1 MNSRRMLRVALMAAL
16 VVPSGPLA
24 RAQWAGAAS
33 PESAYSIPQANL
45 VQPETLNQIL
55 HTKRANPPVVLQVGS
70 RAMFDQA
77 HIRDAIYAGPGSQPG
92 GRELLRSRVDRLPHT
107 AEIVIYCGCCPWQ
120 RCPNIGPAF
129 AELEQMG
136 FKNVKVL
143 YLANN
148 FGTDWVAKGY
158 PVRQGD

>member
-1 MNSRRMLRVALMAAL
+1 MLRVALMAAL
-16 VVPSGPLA
+16 VVTPVAIA
-24 RAQWAGAAS
+24 RAQWGSGAQT
-33 PESAYSIPQANL
+33 ESADSIPQANL
-45 VQPETLNQIL
+45 VQPEALNQML
-55 HTKRANPPVVLQVGS
+55 RTERAHPPVVLQVGS

-92 GRELLRSRVDRLPHT
+92 GRELLRSRVDRLPRT

-120 RCPNIGPAF
+120 RCPNLGPAF

>member
-1 MNSRRMLRVALMAAL
+1 MNNRRMIRVALMAAL
-16 VVPSGPLA
+16 VVTSVPFA
-24 RAQWAGAAS
+24 RAQWTGAAS
-33 PESAYSIPQANL
+33 PESTDSIPQANL
-45 VQPETLNQIL
+45 VQPETLSQML
-55 HTKRANPPVVLQVGS
+55 HTERAHAPIVLQVGS
-70 RAMFDQA
+70 RAMFEQA

-92 GRELLRSRVDRLPHT
+92 GRDLLRSRVARLPRT
-107 AEIVIYCGCCPWQ
+107 QAIVIYCGCCPWQ

-158 PVRQGD
+158 PIRQGY